1 MVDYDSAA
9 SKYKNIGKA
18 RTEGYEA
25 GAKFLP
31 FDNFSIGTN
40 FTYTDTEN
48 KETGLEL
55 LRRPKRQ
62 VNLDIDWRFIPKA
75 DVNLGVTYVGSR
87 RDVVYDA
94 YYNESFL
101 TDKAYTVVRLASYY
115 DITRNCRIFARIEN
129 LFDKKYQEIPGYAM
143 PGRSFYAGIKVTF

>member
-1 MVDYDSAA
+1 
-9 SKYKNIGKA
+9 
-18 RTEGYEA
+18 
-25 GAKFLP
+25 
-31 FDNFSIGTN
+31 
-40 FTYTDTEN
+40 EN

-101 TDKAYTVVRLASYY
+101 IDKAYTVVRLASHY
-115 DITRNCRIFARIEN
+115 DITQNCRIFARIEN

-143 PGRSFYAGIKVTF
+143 PGRSFYGGIKVTF